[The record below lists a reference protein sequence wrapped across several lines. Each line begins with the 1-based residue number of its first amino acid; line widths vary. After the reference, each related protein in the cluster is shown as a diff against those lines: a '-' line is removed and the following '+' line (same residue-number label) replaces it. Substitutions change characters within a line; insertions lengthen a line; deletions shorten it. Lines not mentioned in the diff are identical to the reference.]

1 MTFVAAICPQCAGA
15 LQVPDDRDIVK
26 CMYCGIDVVVRQAIQ
41 LVSGNSKNFV
51 ELAKAA
57 SAAGNYSEA
66 YGYFTKTLEIEPT
79 NAEAWFGK
87 GTAAGWQSTLA
98 DFRFGEMRVA
108 YENAVKFS
116 KDESIA
122 EMKSACAS
130 TMDAVATACYS
141 ISFNHAREFIA
152 LPNTWTDYLPRCRQI
167 ISLYEVAHNYSP
179 DNQGI
184 IANII
189 HLCKDNIEGVK
200 YNDPYDNNY
209 SKTVFLSD
217 QYESDIRNILTV
229 YADKLKKLDPNYV
242 QPNPQKQSPGC
253 FVVTATMGNEGHPA
267 VSLLRTFRDELLIKS
282 GTGAA
287 SVALYYKYG
296 PKVASRIENSL
307 AARSVSYFF
316 VVVPAVCVA
325 SIALWLSRKLRRP

>member
-1 MTFVAAICPQCAGA
+1 MTFVAAKCPQCAGA

-41 LVSGNSKNFV
+41 LVSGNTKNFV

-66 YGYFTKTLEIEPT
+66 YDYFTKTLELEPT

-87 GTAAGWQSTLA
+87 GTAAGWLSTLV
-98 DFRFGEMRVA
+98 DFRFGEMLVA

-122 EMKSACAS
+122 EMKAACANTLS
-130 TMDAVATACYS
+130 AVATACYTM
-141 ISFNHAREFIA
+141 SFKHAREYIA
-152 LPNTWTDYLPRCRQI
+152 LPNTWAEYLPRCRNI
-167 ISLYEVAHNYSP
+167 ISLYEIAHSYSP
-179 DNQGI
+179 DDRI
-184 IANII
+184 IIENVI

-200 YNDPYDNNY
+200 YNDPYDNNT

-217 QYESDIRNILTV
+217 QYENEIRNILTV

-242 QPNPQKQSPGC
+242 PPNPQKQSPGC
-253 FVVTATMGNEGHPA
+253 FVITATMGNEGHPA

-287 SVALYYKYG
+287 AVAWYYKYG
-296 PKVASRIENSL
+296 PEIARRIENSFV
-307 AARSVSYFF
+307 ARSVSYLF
-316 VVVPAVCVA
+316 VVVPAVSVA
-325 SIALWLSRKLRRP
+325 SIALWVSRKLRRS